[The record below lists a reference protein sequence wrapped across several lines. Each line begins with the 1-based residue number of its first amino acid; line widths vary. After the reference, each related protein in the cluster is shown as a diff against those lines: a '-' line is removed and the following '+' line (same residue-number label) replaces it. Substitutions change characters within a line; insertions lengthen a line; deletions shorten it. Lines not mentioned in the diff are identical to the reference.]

1 MTISKIMLIYVYN
14 ISEIYLMIYLI
25 IYLKSVFK
33 YTSLNNKWIR
43 VGVLRY
49 IDVLVCP
56 VGSA

>member
-1 MTISKIMLIYVYN
+1 M
-14 ISEIYLMIYLI
+14 